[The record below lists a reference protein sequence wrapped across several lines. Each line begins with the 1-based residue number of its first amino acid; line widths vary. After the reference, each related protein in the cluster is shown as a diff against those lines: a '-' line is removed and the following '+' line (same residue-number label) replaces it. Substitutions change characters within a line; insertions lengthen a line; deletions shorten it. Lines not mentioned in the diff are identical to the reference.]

1 MNKMATRKDNRDLL
15 THEYSDFELFK
26 RLLGYTRPHIL
37 IFTFA
42 LVAMLVSTVLS
53 IIQPLLLKSV
63 VDDYVMP
70 KDLEGLGLVAIA
82 YFLIT
87 FVSFLLNVI
96 TSYITT
102 VTGLRIITK
111 IREDAFYKLQDL
123 SMDYYDKEAT
133 GRIVSRITN
142 DVERLLNLLSTGIID
157 AIVNIMFLSILFFV
171 LLSLDVALTL
181 TVVVFFPFLAIFIVY
196 FRIKTRSAWQRTRR
210 TLAKVTGYYQESISG
225 ITATKSLAAENFVT
239 DEFNILNLDNYHARI
254 KALMLFA
261 IMFPLMDLI
270 LTLGTALV
278 LTVGGLS
285 IGAKIISAG
294 TLVAFLSYLTR
305 LTQPIMVL
313 SNFYNNLLSSMAAI
327 ERIFDIL
334 DNTPSVIPRNTKK
347 FQTKNGEVMV
357 EGRIEFKN
365 LNFSYKQESEKILD
379 DISLTIPAKNTFAL
393 VGHTGAGKTTIAS
406 LLLRYYDFKD
416 GEILLDD
423 IDIRDFALDYY
434 RSNLAIIPQDSFL
447 FTDSIKNNL
456 LYGNPDVTEEDIEK
470 ALLKV
475 GAYDFVMEKGLD
487 YQVGERGSRLSMG
500 ERQLICF
507 TRALLANPLIM
518 ILDEATSSVDAHT
531 ELVIQQS
538 LQNILQNRTA
548 IVIAHRLSTIR
559 FVDKIVV
566 LDKGKI
572 VEVGHF
578 EQLLEKKG
586 LFADLYQ
593 KQFVGQ
599 DI

>member
-1 MNKMATRKDNRDLL
+1 MAIRKDNRDLL
-15 THEYSDFELFK
+15 SHKYTDFELFL
-26 RLLGYTRPHIL
+26 RLLSYTRPHIVVFSISL
-37 IFTFA
+37 I
-42 LVAMLVSTVLS
+42 AMLFSTVLS
-53 IIQPLLLKSV
+53 ILQPLLLKSV
-63 VDDYVMP
+63 IDDFIVP
-70 KDLEGLGLVAIA
+70 KDLEGLGFIAIA
-82 YFLIT
+82 YFSIT
-87 FVSFLLNVI
+87 FISFLLNVV

-102 VTGLRIITK
+102 ITGLRIITK
-111 IREDAFYKLQDL
+111 IREEAFYKLQDL
-123 SMDYYDKEAT
+123 SLDYYDKEAT

-157 AIVNIMFLSILFFV
+157 AVVNVMFLSILFFV
-171 LLSLDVALTL
+171 LISLDVALTF
-181 TVVVFFPFLAIFIVY
+181 TVIVFFPFLAIFIVY

-225 ITATKSLAAENFVT
+225 ITATKSLAAEDFVT
-239 DEFNILNLDNYHARI
+239 DEFNMLNLENYQARI

-285 IGAKIISAG
+285 IGASIITTG
-294 TLVAFLSYLTR
+294 TLVAFLSYVTR
-305 LTQPIMVL
+305 LTQPIMIL

-334 DNTPSVIPRNTKK
+334 DHTPSVISRDNKEFPL
-347 FQTKNGEVMV
+347 KNGKAMI

-365 LNFSYKQESEKILD
+365 MNFRYSSDSDAILSN
-379 DISLTIPAKNTFAL
+379 ISLTIPPQKTFAL

-406 LLLRYYDFKD
+406 LLLRYYDFNE

-423 IDIRDFALDYY
+423 IDIRDLELNYY
-434 RSNLAIIPQDSFL
+434 RSNIAIIPQDSFL
-447 FTDSIKNNL
+447 FTDTIKNNL
-456 LYGNPDVTEEDIEK
+456 LYGNPDASDKEIER

-475 GAYDFVMEKGLD
+475 GAYDFVMEKGID

-500 ERQLICF
+500 ERQLLCF
-507 TRALLANPLIM
+507 CRALLANPLIM

-572 VEVGHF
+572 VELGSF
-578 EQLLEKKG
+578 EQLLEKEG
-586 LFADLYQ
+586 LFAELYQ

-599 DI
+599 DL

>member
-1 MNKMATRKDNRDLL
+1 MATRKDNRDLL
-15 THEYSDFELFK
+15 THEYSDFELFR
-26 RLLGYTRPHIL
+26 RLLSYTKPHAVVFFLAL
-37 IFTFA
+37 I
-42 LVAMLVSTVLS
+42 AMLFSTVLS
-53 IIQPLLLKSV
+53 LIQPLLLKSV
-63 VDDYVMP
+63 VDDYVVP
-70 KDLEGLGLVAIA
+70 KDLEGLGLIAIA
-82 YFLIT
+82 YFSIT
-87 FVSFLLNVI
+87 VISFLLNVV
-96 TSYITT
+96 TTYITT
-102 VTGLRIITK
+102 ITGLRIITK
-111 IREDAFYKLQDL
+111 IREEAFYKLQDL
-123 SMDYYDKEAT
+123 SLDYYDKEAA

-157 AIVNIMFLSILFFV
+157 AVVNVMFLSLLFFV

-225 ITATKSLAAENFVT
+225 ITATKSLAAEDFVT
-239 DEFNILNLDNYHARI
+239 DEFNMLNFDNYQARV

-285 IGAKIISAG
+285 IGAQIISTG
-294 TLVAFLSYLTR
+294 TLVAFLSYVTR
-305 LTQPIMVL
+305 LTQPIMTL
-313 SNFYNNLLSSMAAI
+313 SNFYNSLLSSMAAI

-334 DNTPSVIPRNTKK
+334 DHSPSVISRGNKEFPVYDGKAKIN
-347 FQTKNGEVMV
+347 
-357 EGRIEFKN
+357 GRIEFKN
-365 LNFSYKQESEKILD
+365 VSFQYTPESEPILD
-379 DISLTIPAKNTFAL
+379 NISLIIPPKNTFAL

-416 GEILLDD
+416 GEILLDE
-423 IDIRDFALDYY
+423 IDIRDLALEYY

-456 LYGNPDVTEEDIEK
+456 LYGNPDATDAEIER

-475 GAYDFVMEKGLD
+475 GAYDFVMEKGID
-487 YQVGERGSRLSMG
+487 YEVGERGSRLSMG

-507 TRALLANPLIM
+507 ARALLANPLIM

-559 FVDKIVV
+559 FVDTIVV

-572 VEVGHF
+572 VEFGTF
-578 EQLLEKKG
+578 EQLLKKGG

>member
-1 MNKMATRKDNRDLL
+1 
-15 THEYSDFELFK
+15 
-26 RLLGYTRPHIL
+26 
-37 IFTFA
+37 
-42 LVAMLVSTVLS
+42 
-53 IIQPLLLKSV
+53 
-63 VDDYVMP
+63 
-70 KDLEGLGLVAIA
+70 
-82 YFLIT
+82 
-87 FVSFLLNVI
+87 
-96 TSYITT
+96 
-102 VTGLRIITK
+102 
-111 IREDAFYKLQDL
+111 
-123 SMDYYDKEAT
+123 
-133 GRIVSRITN
+133 
-142 DVERLLNLLSTGIID
+142 
-157 AIVNIMFLSILFFV
+157 MFLSMLFFV

-181 TVVVFFPFLAIFIVY
+181 TVVVFFPFLAIFIIY

-225 ITATKSLAAENFVT
+225 ITATKALAAENFVT
-239 DEFNILNLDNYHARI
+239 DEFNMLNFDNYEARI

-285 IGAKIISAG
+285 IGANIITIG
-294 TLVAFLSYLTR
+294 TLVAFLSYVTR
-305 LTQPIMVL
+305 LTQPIMIL
-313 SNFYNNLLSSMAAI
+313 SNFYNQLLSSMAAI

-334 DNTPSVIPRNTKK
+334 DHSPSVIPRNNKK
-347 FQTKNGEVMV
+347 FPVENGKVKI

-365 LNFSYKQESEKILD
+365 VNFKYTPKSDLILSD
-379 DISLTIPAKNTFAL
+379 VSLTIPPQKTFAL

-406 LLLRYYDFKD
+406 LLLRYYDFTE

-423 IDIRDFALDYY
+423 IDIRDFGLDYY
-434 RSNLAIIPQDSFL
+434 RSNIAIIPQDSFL

-456 LYGNPDVTEEDIEK
+456 LYGNPDTSDAEIER

-475 GAYDFVMEKGLD
+475 GAYDFVMDKGLD

-507 TRALLANPLIM
+507 ARALLANPLIM

-566 LDKGKI
+566 LDKGQV
-572 VEVGHF
+572 VELGTF
-578 EQLLEKKG
+578 EQLLEKGG
-586 LFADLYQ
+586 LFADLYK

>member
-1 MNKMATRKDNRDLL
+1 MAKRKDNRDLL
-15 THEYSDFELFK
+15 THEYSDFELFR
-26 RLLGYTRPHIL
+26 RLLGYTKPHAI
-37 IFTFA
+37 IFFLA
-42 LVAMLVSTVLS
+42 LVAMLFSTLLS
-53 IIQPLLLKSV
+53 ILQPLLLKSV
-63 VDDYVMP
+63 IDDYIVP
-70 KDLEGLGLVAIA
+70 KDLEGLGLIAIV
-82 YFLIT
+82 YFSITLI
-87 FVSFLLNVI
+87 SFLLNVI

-102 VTGLRIITK
+102 ITGLRIITR
-111 IREDAFYKLQDL
+111 IREEAFYKLQDL
-123 SMDYYDKEAT
+123 SLDYYDKEAT

-157 AIVNIMFLSILFFV
+157 AVVNVMFL
-171 LLSLDVALTL
+171 
-181 TVVVFFPFLAIFIVY
+181 IVY

-225 ITATKSLAAENFVT
+225 ITATKALAAENFVT
-239 DEFNILNLDNYHARI
+239 DEFNMLNLDNYEARI

-270 LTLGTALV
+270 LTMGTALV

-285 IGAKIISAG
+285 IGSNIITIG
-294 TLVAFLSYLTR
+294 TLVAFLSYITR

-313 SNFYNNLLSSMAAI
+313 SNFYNSLLSSMAAI

-334 DNTPSVIPRNTKK
+334 DHSPTVIPRDNKEFPVEDGK
-347 FQTKNGEVMV
+347 IKI

-365 LNFSYKQESEKILD
+365 VHFKYTPESDPILND
-379 DISLTIPAKNTFAL
+379 VSLIIPPRKTFAL

-406 LLLRYYDFKD
+406 LLLRFYDFNA

-423 IDIRDFALDYY
+423 IDIRDFRLNYY
-434 RSNLAIIPQDSFL
+434 RSNIAIIPQDSFL

-456 LYGNPDVTEEDIEK
+456 LYGNPDASDTEIER

-475 GAYDFVMEKGLD
+475 GAYDFVMEKGFD
-487 YQVGERGSRLSMG
+487 YEVGERGSRLSMG

-507 TRALLANPLIM
+507 ARALLANPLIM

-566 LDKGKI
+566 LEKGQI
-572 VEVGHF
+572 VEVGTF
-578 EQLLEKKG
+578 EQLLEKGG

>member
-1 MNKMATRKDNRDLL
+1 MAVRKDNRDLL
-15 THEYSDFELFK
+15 THKYSDFELFR
-26 RLLGYTRPHIL
+26 RLLSYTRPHII
-37 IFTFA
+37 IFSIS
-42 LVAMLVSTVLS
+42 LVAMLLSTVLS
-53 IIQPLLLKSV
+53 ILQPLLLKSV
-63 VDDYVMP
+63 IDDFVIP
-70 KDLEGLGLVAIA
+70 KDLEGLGFIAII
-82 YFLIT
+82 YFSIT
-87 FVSFLLNVI
+87 FISFLLNVV

-102 VTGLRIITK
+102 ITGLRIITK
-111 IREDAFYKLQDL
+111 IREEAFYKLQDL
-123 SMDYYDKEAT
+123 SLDYYDKEAT
-133 GRIVSRITN
+133 GRIVSRITD

-157 AIVNIMFLSILFFV
+157 AVVNVMFLSILFFV
-171 LLSLDVALTL
+171 LISLDVALTL
-181 TVVVFFPFLAIFIVY
+181 TVIVFFPFLAIFIVY
-196 FRIKTRSAWQRTRR
+196 FRIKTRAAWQRTRR

-225 ITATKSLAAENFVT
+225 ITATKSLAAEDFVT
-239 DEFNILNLDNYHARI
+239 DEFNMLNLENYQARI
-254 KALMLFA
+254 RALMLFA

-285 IGAKIISAG
+285 IGDNILSVG
-294 TLVAFLSYLTR
+294 TLVAFLSYVTR

-313 SNFYNNLLSSMAAI
+313 SNFYNQLLSSMAAI
-327 ERIFDIL
+327 ERIFDVL
-334 DNTPSVIPRNTKK
+334 DHTPSVISRDNKEYPLKDGK
-347 FQTKNGEVMV
+347 AMI

-365 LNFSYKQESEKILD
+365 VNFKYSSESDAILTD
-379 DISLTIPAKNTFAL
+379 VSLTIPPQKTFAL

-406 LLLRYYDFKD
+406 LLLRYYEFNE

-423 IDIRDFALDYY
+423 IDIRDLDLNYY
-434 RSNLAIIPQDSFL
+434 RSNIAIIPQDSFL

-456 LYGNPDVTEEDIEK
+456 LYGNPDASDKEIER

-475 GAYDFVMEKGLD
+475 GAYDFVMEKGID

-500 ERQLICF
+500 ERQLLCF
-507 TRALLANPLIM
+507 ARALLANPLIM

-548 IVIAHRLSTIR
+548 LVIAHRLSTIR

-566 LDKGKI
+566 LDKGEI
-572 VEVGHF
+572 VELGSF
-578 EQLLEKKG
+578 EQLLEKDG

-599 DI
+599 DL

>member
-1 MNKMATRKDNRDLL
+1 MAIRKDNLDLL
-15 THEYSDFELFK
+15 SHKYSDFELFR
-26 RLLGYTRPHIL
+26 RLLRYTRPHFVVFSIS
-37 IFTFA
+37 
-42 LVAMLVSTVLS
+42 LVAMLFSTVLS
-53 IIQPLLLKSV
+53 ILQPLLLKSV
-63 VDDYVMP
+63 IDDFVVP
-70 KDLEGLGLVAIA
+70 KDLEGLGFIAIL
-82 YFLIT
+82 YFFIT
-87 FVSFLLNVI
+87 FISFLLNVV

-102 VTGLRIITK
+102 ITGLRIITK
-111 IREDAFYKLQDL
+111 IREEAFYKLQDL
-123 SMDYYDKEAT
+123 SLDYYDKEAT

-157 AIVNIMFLSILFFV
+157 AVVNVMFLSILFFV
-171 LLSLDVALTL
+171 LISLDVALTL

-225 ITATKSLAAENFVT
+225 ITATKSLAAEDFVT
-239 DEFNILNLDNYHARI
+239 DEFNMLNLENYQARI

-285 IGAKIISAG
+285 IGANILSVG
-294 TLVAFLSYLTR
+294 TLVAFLSYVTR

-313 SNFYNNLLSSMAAI
+313 SNFYNQLLSSMAAV
-327 ERIFDIL
+327 ERIFDVL
-334 DNTPSVIPRNTKK
+334 DHSPSVISRDNKEYPLKDGK
-347 FQTKNGEVMV
+347 AMI

-365 LNFSYKQESEKILD
+365 VNFRYSPESDAILD
-379 DISLTIPAKNTFAL
+379 NISLTIPPQKTFAL

-406 LLLRYYDFKD
+406 LLLRYYDFNE

-423 IDIRDFALDYY
+423 IDIRNLGLNYY
-434 RSNLAIIPQDSFL
+434 RSNIAIIPQDSFL
-447 FTDSIKNNL
+447 FTDTIKNNL
-456 LYGNPDVTEEDIEK
+456 LYGNPDASDKEIER

-475 GAYDFVMEKGLD
+475 GAYDFVLEKGID

-500 ERQLICF
+500 ERQLLCF
-507 TRALLANPLIM
+507 ARALLANPLIM

-572 VEVGHF
+572 VEMGSF
-578 EQLLEKKG
+578 EQLLEKDG

-599 DI
+599 DL

>member
-1 MNKMATRKDNRDLL
+1 VARRQDNRDLL
-15 THEYSDFELFK
+15 THEYSDFELFR
-26 RLLGYTRPHIL
+26 RLLSYTKPHAI
-37 IFTFA
+37 IFFFA
-42 LVAMLVSTVLS
+42 LVAMLFSTLLS
-53 IIQPLLLKSV
+53 IIQPLLLMSV
-63 VDDYVMP
+63 IDDYVVP
-70 KDLEGLGLVAIA
+70 KDLEGLGLIAII
-82 YFLIT
+82 YFSITLI
-87 FVSFLLNVI
+87 SFLLNVV
-96 TSYITT
+96 TSYVTT
-102 VTGLRIITK
+102 ITGLRIITK
-111 IREDAFYKLQDL
+111 IREEAFYKLQDL
-123 SMDYYDKEAT
+123 SLDYYDKEAT

-157 AIVNIMFLSILFFV
+157 AVVNVMFLSILFFV
-171 LLSLDVALTL
+171 LLSLDIALTL
-181 TVVVFFPFLAIFIVY
+181 TVVIFFPFLAVFIVY

-225 ITATKSLAAENFVT
+225 ITATKALAAEDFVT
-239 DEFNILNLDNYHARI
+239 DEFNMLNLDNYQARI
-254 KALMLFA
+254 RALMLFA

-270 LTLGTALV
+270 LTLGTAMV

-285 IGAKIISAG
+285 IGSNIITLG
-294 TLVAFLSYLTR
+294 TLVAFLSYVTR
-305 LTQPIMVL
+305 LSQPIMVL
-313 SNFYNNLLSSMAAI
+313 SNFYNSLLSSMAAI

-334 DNTPSVIPRNTKK
+334 DHSPSVIPRDSKEFPIEDGK
-347 FQTKNGEVMV
+347 IKIG
-357 EGRIEFKN
+357 GRIEFKN
-365 LNFSYKQESEKILD
+365 VNFKYTPESDLILS
-379 DISLTIPAKNTFAL
+379 DISLTIPSQKTYAL

-406 LLLRYYDFKD
+406 LLLRYYDFDD
-416 GEILLDD
+416 GEIYLDD
-423 IDIRDFALDYY
+423 IDIRDLGLDYY

-456 LYGNPDVTEEDIEK
+456 LYGNPDASDTEIER

-475 GAYDFVMEKGLD
+475 GAYDFVMEKGID
-487 YQVGERGSRLSMG
+487 YEVGERGSRLSMG
-500 ERQLICF
+500 ERQLVCF
-507 TRALLANPLIM
+507 ARALLANPLIM

-566 LDKGKI
+566 LDKGQI
-572 VEVGHF
+572 VELGTF

>member
-1 MNKMATRKDNRDLL
+1 MAIRKDNLDLL
-15 THEYSDFELFK
+15 SHKYSDFELFR
-26 RLLGYTRPHIL
+26 RLLRYTRPHFVVFSIS
-37 IFTFA
+37 
-42 LVAMLVSTVLS
+42 LVAMLFSTVLS
-53 IIQPLLLKSV
+53 ILQPLLLKSV
-63 VDDYVMP
+63 IDDFVVP
-70 KDLEGLGLVAIA
+70 KDLEGLGFIAIL
-82 YFLIT
+82 YFFIT
-87 FVSFLLNVI
+87 FISFLLNVV

-102 VTGLRIITK
+102 ITGLRIITK
-111 IREDAFYKLQDL
+111 IREEAFYKLQDL
-123 SMDYYDKEAT
+123 SLDYYDKEAT

-157 AIVNIMFLSILFFV
+157 AVVNVMFLSILFFV
-171 LLSLDVALTL
+171 LISLDVALTL

-225 ITATKSLAAENFVT
+225 ITATKSLAAEDFVT
-239 DEFNILNLDNYHARI
+239 DEFNMLNLENYQARI

-285 IGAKIISAG
+285 IGANILSVG
-294 TLVAFLSYLTR
+294 TLVAFLSYVTR

-313 SNFYNNLLSSMAAI
+313 SNFYNQLLSSMAAV
-327 ERIFDIL
+327 ERIFDVL
-334 DNTPSVIPRNTKK
+334 DHSPSVISRDNKEYPLKDGK
-347 FQTKNGEVMV
+347 AMI

-365 LNFSYKQESEKILD
+365 VNFRYSPESDAILD
-379 DISLTIPAKNTFAL
+379 NISLTIPPQKTFAL

-406 LLLRYYDFKD
+406 LLLRYYDFNE

-423 IDIRDFALDYY
+423 IDIRNLGLNYY
-434 RSNLAIIPQDSFL
+434 RSNIAIIPQDSFL
-447 FTDSIKNNL
+447 FTDTIKNNL
-456 LYGNPDVTEEDIEK
+456 LYGNPDASDKEIER

-475 GAYDFVMEKGLD
+475 GAYDFVLEKGID

-500 ERQLICF
+500 ERQLLCF
-507 TRALLANPLIM
+507 ARALLANPLIM

-559 FVDKIVV
+559 FVD
-566 LDKGKI
+566 
-572 VEVGHF
+572 
-578 EQLLEKKG
+578 
-586 LFADLYQ
+586 
-593 KQFVGQ
+593 
-599 DI
+599 